1 MFIAGVA
8 QLVERL
14 FRKQKVAGSIPVFGS
29 ISQLTFDP
37 EIGFVITV
45 MPHNLTKKR
54 YKKKVRSC
62 AMCKPHKTNGADR
75 RTLQQQKADEDLRQ
89 QIG

>member
-1 MFIAGVA
+1 
-8 QLVERL
+8 
-14 FRKQKVAGSIPVFGS
+14 
-29 ISQLTFDP
+29 
-37 EIGFVITV
+37 